1 MECVPFL
8 GKRQDGVLFQKY
20 LAGTVPFY
28 LFRDLERFAM
38 LRLDLAK
45 ILPRRSVISCKA
57 FKISHDSKKQIVDWI
72 KQSFGDDVGYGSF
85 VEVDQNLCNEIAS
98 MEDLAH
104 SGKAM
109 ANYIL

>member
-1 MECVPFL
+1 
-8 GKRQDGVLFQKY
+8 
-20 LAGTVPFY
+20 
-28 LFRDLERFAM
+28 M

-109 ANYIL
+109 ANYILWNIGRFMILRKKNAIVMQSNIL